1 VEPAN
6 TTIYT
11 VDTVIKYFCNS
22 GYKLGGDDERTC
34 LENGTWSGEQPSC
47 KSTIYFFNI
56 IFTLLERY
64 HTKQI
69 LDTTIFYAINL
80 LIQKKSLTL
89 KPLQSLNCDCDI
101 IVKKN

>member
-1 VEPAN
+1 LSPVTAAFCLYPGLVKNGGFTVEPAN

-47 KSTIYFFNI
+47 KSTIYFF
-56 IFTLLERY
+56 
-64 HTKQI
+64 
-69 LDTTIFYAINL
+69 
-80 LIQKKSLTL
+80 
-89 KPLQSLNCDCDI
+89 
-101 IVKKN
+101 